1 MNVHSV
7 IHGVRISHAPRKGR
21 SGAARTT
28 SRTERRRAGASS

>member
-21 SGAARTT
+21 SAVRTT
-28 SRTERRRAGASS
+28 SRTDRRRAGAAS